1 MGFKELVAS
10 GSYVPNR
17 ITVNVPPGSSTGG
30 IVQGPTADFG
40 STYVLLGM
48 FAQRNCRVRLYST
61 SESVALD
68 SARAPFDFTI
78 DPAVGLNLEVFLSG
92 SERTIT
98 FDPPVIATTFA
109 DRTTWFNVS
118 SSIGNPNVQFTAYQI
133 QPRSTSLPELTI
145 GISASIASGSSVSGS
160 LDTVSKS
167 FLIRA
172 ASGSEISRLRLYS
185 TDVTL
190 ISSTEKERPFGT
202 QPPSS
207 SKLIT
212 DLMFD
217 SASFLYK
224 INPVLE
230 GYTWAGD
237 DYKLGTNTIGYIL
250 QNRTAATAA
259 VTASVLILSLED

>member
-10 GSYVPNR
+10 GSYFPSR

-30 IVQGPTADFG
+30 EIQGATADFG

-48 FAQRNCRVRLYST
+48 SAERNCRVRLYST
-61 SESVALD
+61 SQSVALD
-68 SARAPFDFTI
+68 YPRAPLDFTI
-78 DPAVGLNLEVFLSG
+78 DPNVGLNLEVYLSG
-92 SERTIT
+92 SERTLT

-109 DRTTWFNVS
+109 NRTTWFVVS

-160 LDTVSKS
+160 MTTVPKS

-172 ASGSEISRLRLYS
+172 ASGSALSRLRLYS
-185 TDVTL
+185 IDYTS

-207 SKLIT
+207 SKLIA

-230 GYTWAGD
+230 GYTWTGN

-250 QNRTAATAA
+250 QNRTAATTA
-259 VTASVLILSLED
+259 VTASALILSLED